1 MENKIIMAGFG
12 GQGVLSIGKFL
23 AYAGMEENL
32 EVTWMPSYGPE
43 MRGGTANCSVVMSD
57 RPVGSPV
64 IATADCLIVMNKPS
78 VAKFIGMVK
87 KDGVVLV
94 NSSLIEDKIERTDVK
109 VYYIPA
115 NELAHKAGSDRSAN
129 VTMFGAC
136 VAATKAIAK
145 ESALKVINK
154 QFGKKPAV
162 LESALKAF
170 EAGFEAASK

>member
-109 VYYIPA
+109 AYYIPA
-115 NELAHKAGSDRSAN
+115 NELAHNAGSDRSAN
-129 VTMFGAC
+129 VTMFGAY

-170 EAGFEAASK
+170 EAGFQAESK

>member
-1 MENKIIMAGFG
+1 
-12 GQGVLSIGKFL
+12 
-23 AYAGMEENL
+23 
-32 EVTWMPSYGPE
+32 

-115 NELAHKAGSDRSAN
+115 NELAHKAKTEGLTEEEIIERDRLRQEYL
-129 VTMFGAC
+129 
-136 VAATKAIAK
+136 AAFRQNLRAQLDNTYLVDDHGNKRPLKPKHTKK
-145 ESALKVINK
+145 H
-154 QFGKKPAV
+154 
-162 LESALKAF
+162 
-170 EAGFEAASK
+170 